1 MGSLVFSC
9 NNISH
14 NKKRL
19 TLSVA
24 GLIPRQFID
33 DLLARAD
40 IVELIETR
48 VPLKKTGKNY
58 QACCPFHTEK
68 SPSFSVSQD
77 KQFYHCFGC
86 GEHGNAI
93 SFLMEFDRLE
103 FPDAIEELA
112 SMYNMEVPREESTQ
126 TPAQQKQQQQA
137 YQQKQDDY
145 ELMGK
150 ISQFYQQQLKVAPD
164 KNTAIDYLKGRG
176 LSGEVVKRFG
186 IGYISDSWDGMMSV
200 FGTHSQVTR
209 QLVDLGMAIQ
219 GDKNKPYDRFRG
231 RILFPIKDKRG
242 RVIGFGGRVLGDG
255 TPKYLNSPE
264 TRIYHKGH
272 ELYGLYD
279 AKQANKNLTRL
290 VVVEGYMDV
299 VALAQHGV
307 NYAVASLGTATTPEQ
322 LQTLFRTVKEV
333 ICCYDGDRAGRDA
346 AWRAMDNALPLMQDG
361 YSLKFV
367 FLPDGEDPDS
377 LIREQGKE
385 AFEAIIEQATPLSE
399 FLFEQLLANLDMNS
413 AEGKSA
419 AIESFQPYLLKLP
432 DSHLKE
438 AIVNKLAHQ
447 FGYNNQQQL
456 TKFTKTFEQTKRQ
469 AQGKTKITPIR
480 LAIALLL
487 EHPHIIKEL
496 PDANILQQLD
506 MPGISLLNQLMLLCK
521 QNPETNSAQLIEHFR
536 DQVEGKQLTKILCIE
551 HHVESENAPGMFLDL
566 IENFLNVFIEQRTE
580 QLFSKERSF
589 GLTKEEKRE
598 LQSLLST

>member
-1 MGSLVFSC
+1 M
-9 NNISH
+9 
-14 NKKRL
+14 
-19 TLSVA
+19 A
-24 GLIPRQFID
+24 GMIPRQFID

-40 IVELIETR
+40 IVELIDSR
-48 VPLKKTGKNY
+48 VPLKKAGKNY

-112 SMYNMEVPREESTQ
+112 SHYSMTVPREDNNQ
-126 TPAQQKQQQQA
+126 TPAQQKQQQQVYA
-137 YQQKQDDY
+137 QKQDDY
-145 ELMGK
+145 ALMEQ
-150 ISQFYQQQLKVAPD
+150 ISRFYQQQLRVASD
-164 KNTAIDYLKGRG
+164 KDTAVNYLKGRG
-176 LSGEVVKRFG
+176 LSGEIVKRFG
-186 IGYISDSWDGMMSV
+186 IGYISDAWDGMMNV
-200 FGTHSQVTR
+200 FAKSNVITK

-231 RILFPIKDKRG
+231 RIQFPIRDKRG
-242 RVIGFGGRVLGDG
+242 RVIGFGGRVLADA

-272 ELYGLYD
+272 ELYGLYE
-279 AKQANKNLTRL
+279 AKVANKQLQRL

-346 AWRAMDNALPLMQDG
+346 AWRAMDNALPLIQDG
-361 YSLKFV
+361 YSLRFV

-377 LIREQGKE
+377 LIRLKGQQ
-385 AFEAIIEQATPLSE
+385 AFETIIDNATPLSD
-399 FLFEQLLANLDMNS
+399 FLFEHLLVQYDMTT

-419 AIESFQPYLLKLP
+419 AINAFKPYLEKLP
-432 DSHLKE
+432 ESHLKY
-438 AIVNKLAHQ
+438 AIVTKLANH
-447 FGYNNQQQL
+447 FGSGNEQQL
-456 TKFTKTFEQTKRQ
+456 VKLNKAFASAATNKPIKKQ
-469 AQGKTKITPIR
+469 TKITPVR
-480 LAIALLL
+480 LAIALLI
-487 EHPHIIKEL
+487 EHPHIVNAL
-496 PDANILQQLD
+496 PDISILTHLNI
-506 MPGISLLNQLMLLCK
+506 PGIPLLNQLLVLCK
-521 QNPETNSAQLIEHFR
+521 QNPNINSAQLIENYR
-536 DQVEGKQLTKILCIE
+536 GQEEGKQLTKLMCLQHHIE
-551 HHVESENAPGMFLDL
+551 PENAESTFLDV
-566 IENFLNVFIEQRTE
+566 IERFLNVFIEQRTE
-580 QLFSKERSF
+580 ELLSKEQIT
-589 GLTKEEKRE
+589 GLTKTEKKE
-598 LQSLLST
+598 LHSLLSA

>member
-1 MGSLVFSC
+1 M
-9 NNISH
+9 
-14 NKKRL
+14 
-19 TLSVA
+19 A
-24 GLIPRQFID
+24 GMIPRQFID

-40 IVELIETR
+40 IVELIDSR
-48 VPLKKTGKNY
+48 VPLKKAGKNY

-112 SMYNMEVPREESTQ
+112 SHYNMEVPREQNNQS
-126 TPAQQKQQQQA
+126 PAQQLKQQQA

-145 ELMGK
+145 ELMDS
-150 ISQFYQQQLKVAPD
+150 ISRFYQQQLKVAID
-164 KNTAIDYLKGRG
+164 KETAINYLKGRG
-176 LSGEVVKRFG
+176 LSGEIVKRFG
-186 IGYISDSWDGMMSV
+186 IGYISDAWDGMMTPFAKSRAI
-200 FGTHSQVTR
+200 TQ

-231 RILFPIKDKRG
+231 RIMFPIRDKRG
-242 RVIGFGGRVLGDG
+242 RAIGFGGRVLGDG

-264 TRIYHKGH
+264 TRIYHKGQ
-272 ELYGLYD
+272 ELYGLYE
-279 AKQANKNLTRL
+279 AKQANKQLSRL

-307 NYAVASLGTATTPEQ
+307 DYAVASLGTATTPEQ

-346 AWRAMDNALPLMQDG
+346 AWRAMDNALPLIQDG

-377 LIREQGKE
+377 LIRVQGQQ
-385 AFEAIIEQATPLSE
+385 AFETILDNAMPLSE
-399 FLFEQLLANLDMNS
+399 FLLANLSEQTDLNTS
-413 AEGKSA
+413 EGTSKLVDL
-419 AIESFQPYLLKLP
+419 FQPYLNKLP
-432 DSHLKE
+432 ESFLKQDIISSI
-438 AIVNKLAHQ
+438 ANKFARGSEKRLEELRRHH
-447 FGYNNQQQL
+447 N
-456 TKFTKTFEQTKRQ
+456 KEQNKPKNKQ
-469 AQGKTKITPIR
+469 TKITPIR

-487 EHPHIIKEL
+487 EHPHIVKAI
-496 PDANILQQLD
+496 PDVSILQQLE
-506 MPGISLLNQLMLLCK
+506 MPGMPLLNQLVQLS
-521 QNPETNSAQLIEHFR
+521 NENSNINSAQLIEYFR
-536 DQVEGKQLTKILCIE
+536 GTPEGSQLTKLMCLE
-551 HHVESENAPGMFLDL
+551 HYVEAENAESTFLDIL
-566 IENFLNVFIEQRTE
+566 ESFLNKFIEQRTE
-580 QLFSKERSF
+580 QLIAKEQEN
-589 GLTKEEKRE
+589 GLSKEEKQE
-598 LQSLLST
+598 LYSLLTA